1 MAAVTTAG
9 VDIRVAIGDV
19 GMYIPDPDPDH
30 EAKELCLAKIPSA
43 AF

>member
-1 MAAVTTAG
+1 
-9 VDIRVAIGDV
+9 V